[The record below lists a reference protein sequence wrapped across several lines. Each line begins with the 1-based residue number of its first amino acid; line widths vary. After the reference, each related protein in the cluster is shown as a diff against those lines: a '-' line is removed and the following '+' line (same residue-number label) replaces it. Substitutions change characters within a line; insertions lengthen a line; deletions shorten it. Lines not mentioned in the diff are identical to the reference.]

1 MGELRCVDGS
11 LLGVAAIPCRD
22 QAGRPYDVTLR
33 LVLDRR
39 PFAIVG
45 QRCGHQLAALAAQV
59 RAAREDPEQAC
70 CWPDPDDRFPVPGE
84 TGGRGGSLSR
94 LQPSEREYFTLRS
107 RDRGDLPGGGEI
119 RCLLRS
125 SAHWHPGGPAPGS
138 PAPGSSAPGGSAPG
152 CTRAGGAAP
161 GYWRLSRRAVL
172 EAWGDSGTGVRAVL
186 TSAELVTFLDTVL
199 SEPDGGAPA
208 SSPSAVRTAE
218 CQQGRL
224 GRPTSRQRGRVPD
237 GSARSRLPA
246 LRAAAR
252 SVALAVG
259 NPQARGSD
267 VRR

>member
-45 QRCGHQLAALAAQV
+45 QRCGHQLAALAARV

-138 PAPGSSAPGGSAPG
+138 PAPGSSASAAPAPGSPVPGSSAPGGSAPG

-186 TSAELVTFLDTVL
+186 TSAE
-199 SEPDGGAPA
+199 
-208 SSPSAVRTAE
+208 RTAE